1 MIAPTKHA
9 VAHFVAGDA
18 DAEFVD
24 HSDGLVTDG
33 EAGLDGIFA
42 FENVEV
48 GAADRGQGDTDDSF
62 ARPRLRDGN
71 VLNTYLVWAAED
83 EGFHRLGFAEAMV
96 ELYFL
101 RCNGHHRLLSI
112 DLYLLYSAARNCV
125 MTGVTGDCDVRHFV
139 S

>member
-1 MIAPTKHA
+1 MN
-9 VAHFVAGDA
+9 
-18 DAEFVD
+18 

-42 FENVEV
+42 FENVKV
-48 GAADRGQGDTDDSF
+48 GAADRGQCDADDGFAGAGLWDGDFLD
-62 ARPRLRDGN
+62 AYMVCP
-71 VLNTYLVWAAED
+71 AEN
-83 EGFHRLGFAEAMV
+83 EGFHCLGFAEAMV

-101 RCNGHHRLLSI
+101 CCSGHHRLLSI
-112 DLYLLYSAARNCV
+112 DLYLLYYAARKDV